1 MKTLM
6 FCREMIDRM
15 IHLLFL
21 RERRRKRYLRP
32 LKIVFLLFTTAHY
45 YFMLVCLCI
54 SALQPPTWHHLHVE
68 FCESFCISPNI
79 MISLPIILVY
89 HLVASTWDR
98 LQYFTHP
105 SPRHQTF
112 LPSPPLCCLGF
123 PCLRSIS
130 VFTPYSFH
138 SSHSSHE
145 IHRRLDRSF
154 RHIGVRL

>member
-1 MKTLM
+1 M

-105 SPRHQTF
+105 SPRHRSD
-112 LPSPPLCCLGF
+112 LPSIASPLL
-123 PCLRSIS
+123 PWVPLSPKHIS
-130 VFTPYSFH
+130 VHAILLSLISFQP
-138 SSHSSHE
+138 
-145 IHRRLDRSF
+145 
-154 RHIGVRL
+154 